1 MFIYQNIDCVAFRC
15 WGDVTFLFASFG
27 SQGAKKIVSGL
38 TVTCPHCQAQAKLKS
53 EKLLG
58 KKVNCRNCETPY
70 ALKADGME
78 SAKSSRK
85 RQLAASEDD
94 DDDFYD
100 PSQTR
105 ARRLRKRKGSAGS
118 ESSAKSSSK
127 KQTKSPQKKENNLPL
142 PLLIGGSLFV
152 FLVTAG
158 LVYFAYT
165 SIGNPLNGGVASN
178 NKIVAP
184 AKFAKFE
191 PEVGNFGCE
200 YPEDWTLKNG
210 GGTGGVQSWAQFLSP
225 DESVTI
231 SIRGNMSGAAMGG
244 AGLALTQGADSEEIE
259 PPVVNIHHLMKNKF
273 ADDYPN
279 YEELGDYQL
288 LKTKMGDTCQ
298 SIFTTKS
305 LLGGKQRGY
314 RVTLLTSRVQ
324 FNLICLCDDK
334 MFDTMRPAFDQVVQT
349 IHEK

>member
-1 MFIYQNIDCVAFRC
+1 MIYCVAFRC
-15 WGDVTFLFASFG
+15 WGDVTLLFAAFG
-27 SQGAKKIVSGL
+27 SQGAKIIVSGL
-38 TVTCPHCQAQAKLKS
+38 TVTCPHCQAKAKLKS

-70 ALKADGME
+70 VLKADGKQ
-78 SAKSSRK
+78 SVKSSRK
-85 RQLAASEDD
+85 KQTAKSESDD
-94 DDDFYD
+94 DDLYD
-100 PSQTR
+100 PSQTQ
-105 ARRLRKRKGSAGS
+105 ARRLRKRKGSTGA
-118 ESSAKSSSK
+118 ESSTKVSPNKKGKSAKNPEK
-127 KQTKSPQKKENNLPL
+127 NLPL
-142 PLLIGGSLFV
+142 PLLIGGSLFG

-158 LVYFAYT
+158 LIYFAST

-178 NKIVAP
+178 NKIIAP

-200 YPEDWTLKNG
+200 YPEGWTLKSG

-244 AGLALTQGADSEEIE
+244 AGLALTQGADSDEIE
-259 PPVVNIHHLMKNKF
+259 PPVVDIHRLMKNKF
-273 ADDYPN
+273 VDDYPN
-279 YEELGDYQL
+279 YEEIGDYQL